1 MLGYEERLRECG
13 LTTIETSRLR
23 GDQTVVFKVLN
34 EYNNIDKNIVVSLNT
49 DIRTRGHEVPL
60 LKDQC
65 RLYVRKYSFSP
76 WTIN

>member
-34 EYNNIDKNIVVSLNT
+34 EYNNIDKNIVVSLNI

-60 LKDQC
+60 LKD
-65 RLYVRKYSFSP
+65 
-76 WTIN
+76 